1 MESLLTSVLGSR
13 GPATSQLQISSMLDL
28 VPFIFQLPPTK
39 NLRDIL
45 FLKQLSVYL
54 QALGIV

>member
-1 MESLLTSVLGSR
+1 MDLKTNRYFRAILTSVFGSS

-39 NLRDIL
+39 NFRDI
-45 FLKQLSVYL
+45 FISENISQ
-54 QALGIV
+54 